1 MENSYI
7 KGYVE
12 TLFNTIDSEFDQLKA
27 IYYSLDLLINS
38 LQFNLETNQDKYTY
52 NRLTTCFL
60 TIEKI
65 IKEYENEKEV
75 L

>member
-38 LQFNLETNQDKYTY
+38 LQFNLETSQDKYTY

-65 IKEYENEKEV
+65 IKEYEEEKGGK
-75 L
+75 